1 MAVNFTNN
9 FKNIL
14 DKLESILEAEFKGA
28 LPVYKG
34 NTVPKGIN
42 QALQLIPTG
51 SILLEYNT
59 TSETRE
65 FSITVRFIFAEV
77 NVRETALDH
86 ILRYVSR
93 IEALI
98 HDNVSM
104 TLDKGSDADNSNAFN
119 CRFESTDLNSDE
131 ESGVYVTEWVWKCQ
145 HLGNV
150 G

>member
-1 MAVNFTNN
+1 MAVTFTNN
-9 FKNIL
+9 WKNIL
-14 DKLESILEAEFKGA
+14 DKLESVLEAEFKGA

-34 NTVPKGIN
+34 NSIPKGVN

-51 SILLEYNT
+51 SVLLEYNI

-65 FSITVRFIFAEV
+65 FSITLRFIFSEV

-104 TLDKGSDADNSNAFN
+104 TLSDSSNAFN
-119 CRFESTDLNSDE
+119 CRFESTELNSDE
-131 ESGVYVTEWVWKCQ
+131 ESGVYVTEWVYKCT
-145 HLGNV
+145 HVGNIS
-150 G
+150 

>member
-1 MAVNFTNN
+1 MAVVTFTNN
-9 FKNIL
+9 WKNIL
-14 DKLESILEAEFKGA
+14 DKLESILETEFKGA

-34 NTVPKGIN
+34 NNIPKGVN

-51 SILLEYNT
+51 SVLTNYNA

-86 ILRYVSR
+86 ILRYISR

-98 HDNVSM
+98 HDNVAM
-104 TLDKGSDADNSNAFN
+104 TLSDSSNAFN
-119 CRFESTDLNSDE
+119 CRFESTELNSDE
-131 ESGVYVTEWVWKCQ
+131 ESGIYITEWAWKCQ
-145 HLGNV
+145 HLGNMS
-150 G
+150 

>member
-9 FKNIL
+9 WKNIL
-14 DKLESILEAEFKGA
+14 DKLESVLETEFKGA

-34 NTVPKGIN
+34 NTVPKGVN

-51 SILLEYNT
+51 SVLNEYNA

-65 FSITVRFIFAEV
+65 FSITIRFIFAEV
-77 NVRETALDH
+77 NVKETALDH

-98 HDNVSM
+98 HSNVSM
-104 TLDKGSDADNSNAFN
+104 TLTDSTNAFN
-119 CRFESTDLNSDE
+119 CRFESTDLNADE
-131 ESGVYVTEWVWKCQ
+131 ESGIYITEWDWKCQ

-150 G
+150 S

>member
-1 MAVNFTNN
+1 MAVTFTNN
-9 FKNIL
+9 WKNIL
-14 DKLESILEAEFKGA
+14 DKLESILESEFKGA

-34 NTVPKGIN
+34 NSIPAGVN

-51 SILLEYNT
+51 SVLSEYNV

-65 FSITVRFIFAEV
+65 FSIQVRFIFNEANV
-77 NVRETALDH
+77 NETVLDH
-86 ILRYVSR
+86 ILRQVSR

-104 TLDKGSDADNSNAFN
+104 TLSDSTNAFN
-119 CRFESTDLNSDE
+119 CRFESTELNADE
-131 ESGVYVTEWVWKCQ
+131 ESGVYVVLWEYKCQ
-145 HLGNV
+145 HQGNF